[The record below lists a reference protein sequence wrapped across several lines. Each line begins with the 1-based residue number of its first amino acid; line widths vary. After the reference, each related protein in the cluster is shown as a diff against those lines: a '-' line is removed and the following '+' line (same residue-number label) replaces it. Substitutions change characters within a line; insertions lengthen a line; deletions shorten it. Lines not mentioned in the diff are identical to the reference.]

1 MEIKLNHNIEFI
13 LNLLKEEG
21 QGYIVGGFVRD
32 IFLGLNP
39 KDCIE
44 MRDDM
49 EIKLNHN
56 IEFIL
61 NLLKEEGQGYIV
73 GGFVRDIFL
82 GLNPKDC
89 DFVTDI
95 EYERLK
101 EIFKKFKPKEMGKHF
116 GIIQIKIDGIP
127 YEIAKMREDIGIPLD
142 RKVQKVEF
150 TKNIYDDLKRRDFT
164 INAIAYDG
172 EKFYFGEKS
181 KEDIENIDRKVQKV
195 EFTKNIYDDLKRRD
209 FTINAI
215 AYDGEKFYFGE
226 KSKEDIENKILRFV
240 GDCTQRIKEDPLR
253 ILRYFRFLATKDL
266 KYFPET
272 IDEIKKSKNLIQNLS
287 GDCTQRIKEDPLRIL
302 RYFRF
307 LATKDLKYFPETIDE
322 IKKSKNLIQNLSAE
336 RIRNESSKIIT
347 GKNAYKVLKLMSE
360 NKILEEIIPE
370 WSETIGFD
378 QKNVHHIYTVDDHI
392 LKSLELTSRDLITRL
407 AVLFHDI
414 GKPRCYTFGEDGQG
428 HFYKHEKYSV
438 EIAEKL
444 MLNLKF
450 SKLDTERVCKII
462 RYHSLYRQNIDE
474 IFVY

>member
-1 MEIKLNHNIEFI
+1 
-13 LNLLKEEG
+13 
-21 QGYIVGGFVRD
+21 
-32 IFLGLNP
+32 
-39 KDCIE
+39 
-44 MRDDM
+44 M

-116 GIIQIKIDGIP
+116 GIIQIKIGGIP

-181 KEDIENIDRKVQKV
+181 KEDIENKV
-195 EFTKNIYDDLKRRD
+195 
-209 FTINAI
+209 
-215 AYDGEKFYFGE
+215 
-226 KSKEDIENKILRFV
+226 LRFV

-272 IDEIKKSKNLIQNLS
+272 IE
-287 GDCTQRIKEDPLRIL
+287 
-302 RYFRF
+302 
-307 LATKDLKYFPETIDE
+307 E

-336 RIRNESSKIIT
+336 RIRDEFSKIIT

-370 WSETIGFD
+370 WSKTIGFD
-378 QKNVHHIYTVDDHI
+378 QKNIHHIYTVDDHI
-392 LKSLELTSRDLITRL
+392 LKSLEITSKDLITCL

-414 GKPRCYTFGEDGQG
+414 GKPVCYTFGEDGQG

-450 SKLDTERVCKII
+450 SKIDTERVCKII
-462 RYHSLYRQNIDE
+462 KYHSLYRQNIDE
-474 IFVY
+474 IFVKKMLNRFGEEDLYRYLEVVETDRRTHNNDICNLEDLEQIKVILKKIQETKPPLSMKDLKISGKDLLKVGVPKGKIVGEILDYLMEKVLEDENLNNYETLINLAINYKNRPET

>member
-1 MEIKLNHNIEFI
+1 
-13 LNLLKEEG
+13 
-21 QGYIVGGFVRD
+21 
-32 IFLGLNP
+32 
-39 KDCIE
+39 
-44 MRDDM
+44 M

-127 YEIAKMREDIGIPLD
+127 YEIAKMREDIGIPL
-142 RKVQKVEF
+142 
-150 TKNIYDDLKRRDFT
+150 N
-164 INAIAYDG
+164 
-172 EKFYFGEKS
+172 
-181 KEDIENIDRKVQKV
+181 RKVQKV

-287 GDCTQRIKEDPLRIL
+287 
-302 RYFRF
+302 
-307 LATKDLKYFPETIDE
+307 
-322 IKKSKNLIQNLSAE
+322 AE
-336 RIRNESSKIIT
+336 RIRDELNKIII

-370 WSETIGFD
+370 WSKTIGFD
-378 QKNVHHIYTVDDHI
+378 QKNIHHIYTVDEHI
-392 LKSLELTSRDLITRL
+392 LKSLELTNGDLITRL

-414 GKPRCYTFGEDGQG
+414 GNPRCYTFGEDGQG

-462 RYHSLYRQNIDE
+462 KYHSLYRENIDE
-474 IFVY
+474 IFVKKMLNRFGEEDLYRYLEVVEADRRTHNNDVCNLEDLEQIKTILKKIQETKPPLSIKDLKISGKDLLKVGVPKGKIIGEILDYLMEKVLEDENLNNYETLINLAINYKDRPET

>member
-1 MEIKLNHNIEFI
+1 
-13 LNLLKEEG
+13 
-21 QGYIVGGFVRD
+21 
-32 IFLGLNP
+32 
-39 KDCIE
+39 
-44 MRDDM
+44 M

-101 EIFKKFKPKEMGKHF
+101 EIFKKFKPKELGKHF
-116 GIIQIKIDGIP
+116 GIIQIKIGGIP

-172 EKFYFGEKS
+172 EKFYFGE
-181 KEDIENIDRKVQKV
+181 N
-195 EFTKNIYDDLKRRD
+195 
-209 FTINAI
+209 
-215 AYDGEKFYFGE
+215 
-226 KSKEDIENKILRFV
+226 SKEDIENKVLRFV

-266 KYFPET
+266 KYF
-272 IDEIKKSKNLIQNLS
+272 L
-287 GDCTQRIKEDPLRIL
+287 
-302 RYFRF
+302 
-307 LATKDLKYFPETIDE
+307 ETIDE

-336 RIRNESSKIIT
+336 RIRDEFSKIIT

-370 WSETIGFD
+370 WSKTIGFD
-378 QKNVHHIYTVDDHI
+378 QKNIHHIYTVDEHI
-392 LKSLELTSRDLITRL
+392 LKSLELTSRDLIIRL
-407 AVLFHDI
+407 AVLFHDT

-450 SKLDTERVCKII
+450 SKIDTERVCKII
-462 RYHSLYRQNIDE
+462 KYHSLYRQNIDE
-474 IFVY
+474 IFVKKMLNRFGEEDLYRYLEVVEADRRTHNNDVCNLEDLEQIKTILKKIQETKPPLSMKDLKISGKDLLKVGVPKGKIIGEILDYLMEKVLEDENLNNYETLINLAINYKDRPET

>member
-1 MEIKLNHNIEFI
+1 
-13 LNLLKEEG
+13 
-21 QGYIVGGFVRD
+21 
-32 IFLGLNP
+32 
-39 KDCIE
+39 
-44 MRDDM
+44 M

-116 GIIQIKIDGIP
+116 GIIQIKIGGIP

-181 KEDIENIDRKVQKV
+181 KEDIENKV
-195 EFTKNIYDDLKRRD
+195 
-209 FTINAI
+209 
-215 AYDGEKFYFGE
+215 
-226 KSKEDIENKILRFV
+226 LRFV

-272 IDEIKKSKNLIQNLS
+272 IE
-287 GDCTQRIKEDPLRIL
+287 
-302 RYFRF
+302 
-307 LATKDLKYFPETIDE
+307 E

-336 RIRNESSKIIT
+336 RIRDELNKIII

-370 WSETIGFD
+370 WSKTIGFD
-378 QKNVHHIYTVDDHI
+378 QKNIHHIYTVDEHI
-392 LKSLELTSRDLITRL
+392 LKSLELTNGDLITRL

-462 RYHSLYRQNIDE
+462 KYHSLYRENIDE
-474 IFVY
+474 IFVKKMLNRFGEEDLYRYLEVVEADRRTHNNDVCNLEDLEQIKTILKKIQETKPPLSIKDLKISGKDLLKVGVPKGKIIGEILDYLMEKVLEDENLNNYETLINLAINYKDRPET

>member
-1 MEIKLNHNIEFI
+1 
-13 LNLLKEEG
+13 
-21 QGYIVGGFVRD
+21 
-32 IFLGLNP
+32 
-39 KDCIE
+39 
-44 MRDDM
+44 M

-101 EIFKKFKPKEMGKHF
+101 EIFKNFKPKEMGKHF
-116 GIIQIKIDGIP
+116 GIIQIKIDGVP

-142 RKVQKVEF
+142 RK
-150 TKNIYDDLKRRDFT
+150 I
-164 INAIAYDG
+164 
-172 EKFYFGEKS
+172 
-181 KEDIENIDRKVQKV
+181 QKV

-226 KSKEDIENKILRFV
+226 KSKEDIENKVLRFV

-272 IDEIKKSKNLIQNLS
+272 IE
-287 GDCTQRIKEDPLRIL
+287 
-302 RYFRF
+302 
-307 LATKDLKYFPETIDE
+307 E

-336 RIRNESSKIIT
+336 RIRDEFSKIIT

-370 WSETIGFD
+370 WSKTIGFD
-378 QKNVHHIYTVDDHI
+378 QKNIHHIYTVDEHI
-392 LKSLELTSRDLITRL
+392 LKSLEFTSGDLITRL

-414 GKPRCYTFGEDGQG
+414 GKPICYTFGEDGQG
-428 HFYKHEKYSV
+428 HFYKHEKYTV
-438 EIAEKL
+438 EIAENL

-474 IFVY
+474 IFVKKMLNRFGEEDIYRYLEVVEADRRTHNNDICNLEDLDQIKTILKKIQETKPPLSMKDLKISGKDLLKVGVPKGKIIGEILDYLMEKVLEDENLNNYETLIKLAINYKDRPET

>member
-1 MEIKLNHNIEFI
+1 MEIKLN
-13 LNLLKEEG
+13 
-21 QGYIVGGFVRD
+21 Y
-32 IFLGLNP
+32 
-39 KDCIE
+39 
-44 MRDDM
+44 
-49 EIKLNHN
+49 N

-101 EIFKKFKPKEMGKHF
+101 EIFKKFKPKEMGKYF
-116 GIIQIKIDGIP
+116 GIIQIKIGGIP
-127 YEIAKMREDIGIPLD
+127 YEIAKMREDIGRPLD

-181 KEDIENIDRKVQKV
+181 KEDIENKV
-195 EFTKNIYDDLKRRD
+195 
-209 FTINAI
+209 
-215 AYDGEKFYFGE
+215 
-226 KSKEDIENKILRFV
+226 LRFV
-240 GDCTQRIKEDPLR
+240 
-253 ILRYFRFLATKDL
+253 
-266 KYFPET
+266 
-272 IDEIKKSKNLIQNLS
+272 

-336 RIRNESSKIIT
+336 RIRDEFSKTIT

-370 WSETIGFD
+370 WSKTIGFD
-378 QKNVHHIYTVDDHI
+378 QKNIHHIYTVDEHI

-414 GKPRCYTFGEDGQG
+414 GKPVCYTFGEDGQG

-474 IFVY
+474 IFVKKMLNRFGEEDIYRYLEVVEADRKTHNNDICNLEDLEQIKTILKKIQETKPPLSMKDLKISGKDLLKVGVPKGKIIGEILDYLMEKVLEDENLNNYETLINLAINYKDRPET

>member
-32 IFLGLNP
+32 IFLGL
-39 KDCIE
+39 D
-44 MRDDM
+44 
-49 EIKLNHN
+49 
-56 IEFIL
+56 
-61 NLLKEEGQGYIV
+61 
-73 GGFVRDIFL
+73 
-82 GLNPKDC
+82 PKDC

-95 EYERLK
+95 EYGRLK

-181 KEDIENIDRKVQKV
+181 KEDIENKV
-195 EFTKNIYDDLKRRD
+195 
-209 FTINAI
+209 
-215 AYDGEKFYFGE
+215 
-226 KSKEDIENKILRFV
+226 LRFV

-266 KYFPET
+266 KFF
-272 IDEIKKSKNLIQNLS
+272 Q
-287 GDCTQRIKEDPLRIL
+287 
-302 RYFRF
+302 
-307 LATKDLKYFPETIDE
+307 ETIDE

-336 RIRNESSKIIT
+336 RIRDEFSKIIT

-370 WSETIGFD
+370 WSKTIGFD
-378 QKNVHHIYTVDDHI
+378 QKNIHHIYTVDEHI
-392 LKSLELTSRDLITRL
+392 LKSLELTSRDLIIRL

-474 IFVY
+474 IFVKKMLNRFGEEDLYRYLEVVETDRRTHNNDICNFEDLDQIKVILKKIQETKPPLSMKDLKISGKDLLKVGVPKGKIIGEILDYLMEKVLEDENLNNYETLINLAINYKNRPET

>member
-1 MEIKLNHNIEFI
+1 
-13 LNLLKEEG
+13 
-21 QGYIVGGFVRD
+21 
-32 IFLGLNP
+32 
-39 KDCIE
+39 
-44 MRDDM
+44 M

-142 RKVQKVEF
+142 RK
-150 TKNIYDDLKRRDFT
+150 I
-164 INAIAYDG
+164 
-172 EKFYFGEKS
+172 
-181 KEDIENIDRKVQKV
+181 QKV

-226 KSKEDIENKILRFV
+226 KSKEDIENKVLRFV

-272 IDEIKKSKNLIQNLS
+272 IE
-287 GDCTQRIKEDPLRIL
+287 
-302 RYFRF
+302 
-307 LATKDLKYFPETIDE
+307 E

-336 RIRNESSKIIT
+336 RIRDELNKIII

-370 WSETIGFD
+370 WSKTIGFD
-378 QKNVHHIYTVDDHI
+378 QKNIHHIYTVDEHI
-392 LKSLELTSRDLITRL
+392 LKSLELTNGDLITRL

-462 RYHSLYRQNIDE
+462 KYHSLYRENIDE
-474 IFVY
+474 IFVKKMLNRFGKEDLYRYLEVVEADRRTHNNDICNLEDLDQIKVILKKIQETKPPLSMRDLKISGKDLLKVGVPKGKIIGEILDYLMEKVLEDENLNNYETLINLAINYKDRPET

>member
-1 MEIKLNHNIEFI
+1 
-13 LNLLKEEG
+13 
-21 QGYIVGGFVRD
+21 
-32 IFLGLNP
+32 
-39 KDCIE
+39 
-44 MRDDM
+44 M

-101 EIFKKFKPKEMGKHF
+101 EIFKNFKPKEMGKHF
-116 GIIQIKIDGIP
+116 GIIQIKIGGTP

-172 EKFYFGEKS
+172 EKFYFGE
-181 KEDIENIDRKVQKV
+181 N
-195 EFTKNIYDDLKRRD
+195 
-209 FTINAI
+209 
-215 AYDGEKFYFGE
+215 
-226 KSKEDIENKILRFV
+226 SKEDIENKVLRFV

-266 KYFPET
+266 KYF
-272 IDEIKKSKNLIQNLS
+272 L
-287 GDCTQRIKEDPLRIL
+287 
-302 RYFRF
+302 
-307 LATKDLKYFPETIDE
+307 ETIDE

-336 RIRNESSKIIT
+336 RIRDEFSKIIT

-370 WSETIGFD
+370 WSKTIGFD
-378 QKNVHHIYTVDDHI
+378 QKNIHHIYTVDEHI
-392 LKSLELTSRDLITRL
+392 LKSLELTSRDLIIRL
-407 AVLFHDI
+407 AVLFHDT

-450 SKLDTERVCKII
+450 SKIDTERVCKII
-462 RYHSLYRQNIDE
+462 KYHSLYRQNIDE
-474 IFVY
+474 IFVKKMLNRFGEEDIYRYLEVVEADRKTHNNDICNLEDLEQIKTILKKIQETKPPLSMKDLKISGKDLLKVGVPKGKIIGEILDYLMEKVLEDENLNNYETLINLAINYKDRPET

>member
-13 LNLLKEEG
+13 LNLLREEG

-32 IFLGLNP
+32 IFLGL
-39 KDCIE
+39 D
-44 MRDDM
+44 
-49 EIKLNHN
+49 
-56 IEFIL
+56 
-61 NLLKEEGQGYIV
+61 
-73 GGFVRDIFL
+73 
-82 GLNPKDC
+82 PKDC

-101 EIFKKFKPKEMGKHF
+101 EIFKNFKPKEMGKYF
-116 GIIQIKIDGIP
+116 GIIQIKIDGVP

-142 RKVQKVEF
+142 RKIQKVEF

-164 INAIAYDG
+164 IN
-172 EKFYFGEKS
+172 
-181 KEDIENIDRKVQKV
+181 
-195 EFTKNIYDDLKRRD
+195 T
-209 FTINAI
+209 I

-226 KSKEDIENKILRFV
+226 KSKEDIENKVLRFV
-240 GDCTQRIKEDPLR
+240 
-253 ILRYFRFLATKDL
+253 
-266 KYFPET
+266 
-272 IDEIKKSKNLIQNLS
+272 

-336 RIRNESSKIIT
+336 RIRDEFSKIIT

-370 WSETIGFD
+370 WSKTIGFD
-378 QKNVHHIYTVDDHI
+378 QKNIHHIYTVDEHI

-474 IFVY
+474 IFVKKMLNRFGEEDLYRYLEVVEADRRTHNNDICNLEDLDQIKTILKKIQETKPPLSMKDLKISGKDLLKVGIPKGKIIGEILDYLMEKVLEDENLNNYETLINLAINYKDRPET

>member
-1 MEIKLNHNIEFI
+1 
-13 LNLLKEEG
+13 
-21 QGYIVGGFVRD
+21 
-32 IFLGLNP
+32 
-39 KDCIE
+39 
-44 MRDDM
+44 M

-116 GIIQIKIDGIP
+116 GIIQIKIGGIP
-127 YEIAKMREDIGIPLD
+127 YEIAKMREDIGIPL
-142 RKVQKVEF
+142 
-150 TKNIYDDLKRRDFT
+150 
-164 INAIAYDG
+164 
-172 EKFYFGEKS
+172 
-181 KEDIENIDRKVQKV
+181 DRKVQKV

-287 GDCTQRIKEDPLRIL
+287 
-302 RYFRF
+302 
-307 LATKDLKYFPETIDE
+307 
-322 IKKSKNLIQNLSAE
+322 AE
-336 RIRNESSKIIT
+336 RIRDEFSKTIT

-370 WSETIGFD
+370 WSKTIGFD
-378 QKNVHHIYTVDDHI
+378 QKNIHHIYTVDEHI
-392 LKSLELTSRDLITRL
+392 LKSLELTSRDLIIRL
-407 AVLFHDI
+407 AILFHDI

-444 MLNLKF
+444 MLNIKF
-450 SKLDTERVCKII
+450 SKIDTERVCKII
-462 RYHSLYRQNIDE
+462 KYHSLYRQNIDE
-474 IFVY
+474 IFVKKMLNRFGEEDLYRYLEVVEADRRTHNNDVCNLEDLEQIKTILKKIQETKPPLSMKDLKISGKDLLKVGVPKGKIIGEILDYLMEKVLEDENLNNYETLINLAINYKDRPET

>member
-1 MEIKLNHNIEFI
+1 
-13 LNLLKEEG
+13 
-21 QGYIVGGFVRD
+21 
-32 IFLGLNP
+32 
-39 KDCIE
+39 
-44 MRDDM
+44 M

-101 EIFKKFKPKEMGKHF
+101 EIFKNFKPKEMGKHF
-116 GIIQIKIDGIP
+116 GIIQIKIGGTP

-172 EKFYFGEKS
+172 EKFYFGE
-181 KEDIENIDRKVQKV
+181 N
-195 EFTKNIYDDLKRRD
+195 
-209 FTINAI
+209 
-215 AYDGEKFYFGE
+215 
-226 KSKEDIENKILRFV
+226 SKEDIENKVLRFV

-266 KYFPET
+266 KYF
-272 IDEIKKSKNLIQNLS
+272 L
-287 GDCTQRIKEDPLRIL
+287 
-302 RYFRF
+302 
-307 LATKDLKYFPETIDE
+307 ETIDE

-336 RIRNESSKIIT
+336 RIRDEFSKIIT

-370 WSETIGFD
+370 WSKTIGFD
-378 QKNVHHIYTVDDHI
+378 QKNIHHIYTVDEHI
-392 LKSLELTSRDLITRL
+392 LKSLELTSRDLIIRL
-407 AVLFHDI
+407 AVLFHDT

-450 SKLDTERVCKII
+450 SKIDTERVCKII
-462 RYHSLYRQNIDE
+462 KYHSLYRQNIDE
-474 IFVY
+474 IFVKKMLNRFGEEDLYRYLEVVEADRRTHNNDVCNLEDLEQIKTILKKIQETKPPLSMKDLKISGKDLLKVGVPKGKIIGKILDYLMEKVLEDENLNNYETLINLAINYKDRPET

>member
-1 MEIKLNHNIEFI
+1 
-13 LNLLKEEG
+13 
-21 QGYIVGGFVRD
+21 
-32 IFLGLNP
+32 
-39 KDCIE
+39 
-44 MRDDM
+44 M

-101 EIFKKFKPKEMGKHF
+101 EIFKNFKPKEMGKHF
-116 GIIQIKIDGIP
+116 GIIQIKIGGTP

-172 EKFYFGEKS
+172 EKFYFGE
-181 KEDIENIDRKVQKV
+181 N
-195 EFTKNIYDDLKRRD
+195 
-209 FTINAI
+209 
-215 AYDGEKFYFGE
+215 
-226 KSKEDIENKILRFV
+226 SKEDIENKILRFV

-266 KYFPET
+266 KYF
-272 IDEIKKSKNLIQNLS
+272 L
-287 GDCTQRIKEDPLRIL
+287 
-302 RYFRF
+302 
-307 LATKDLKYFPETIDE
+307 ETIDE

-336 RIRNESSKIIT
+336 RIRDEFSKIIT

-370 WSETIGFD
+370 WSKTIGFD
-378 QKNVHHIYTVDDHI
+378 QKNIHHIYTVDEHI
-392 LKSLELTSRDLITRL
+392 LKSLELTSRDLIIRL
-407 AVLFHDI
+407 AVLFHDT

-450 SKLDTERVCKII
+450 SKIDTERVCKII
-462 RYHSLYRQNIDE
+462 KYHSLYRQNIDE
-474 IFVY
+474 IFVKKMLNRFGEEDLYRYLEVVEADRRTHNNDVCNLEDLEQIKTILKKIQETKPPLSIKDLKISGKDLLKVGVPKGKIIGEILDYLMEKVLEDENLNNYETLINLAINYKDRPET

>member
-32 IFLGLNP
+32 IFLGL
-39 KDCIE
+39 D
-44 MRDDM
+44 
-49 EIKLNHN
+49 
-56 IEFIL
+56 
-61 NLLKEEGQGYIV
+61 
-73 GGFVRDIFL
+73 
-82 GLNPKDC
+82 PKDC

-101 EIFKKFKPKEMGKHF
+101 EIFKNFKPKEMGKHF
-116 GIIQIKIDGIP
+116 GIIQIKIGGTP

-172 EKFYFGEKS
+172 EKFYFGE
-181 KEDIENIDRKVQKV
+181 N
-195 EFTKNIYDDLKRRD
+195 
-209 FTINAI
+209 
-215 AYDGEKFYFGE
+215 
-226 KSKEDIENKILRFV
+226 SKEDIENKVLRFV

-266 KYFPET
+266 KYF
-272 IDEIKKSKNLIQNLS
+272 L
-287 GDCTQRIKEDPLRIL
+287 
-302 RYFRF
+302 
-307 LATKDLKYFPETIDE
+307 ETIDE

-336 RIRNESSKIIT
+336 RIRDEFSKIIT

-370 WSETIGFD
+370 WSKTIGFD
-378 QKNVHHIYTVDDHI
+378 QKNIHHIYTVDEHI
-392 LKSLELTSRDLITRL
+392 LKSLELTSRDLIIRL
-407 AVLFHDI
+407 AVLFHDT

-450 SKLDTERVCKII
+450 SKIDTERVCKII
-462 RYHSLYRQNIDE
+462 KYHSLYRQNIDE
-474 IFVY
+474 IFVKKMLNRFGEEDLYRYLEVVEADRRTHNNDVCNLEDLEQIKTILKKIQETKPPLSMKDLKISGKDLLKVGVPKGKIIGEILDYLMEKVLEDENLNNYETLINLAINYKDRPET

>member
-1 MEIKLNHNIEFI
+1 
-13 LNLLKEEG
+13 
-21 QGYIVGGFVRD
+21 
-32 IFLGLNP
+32 
-39 KDCIE
+39 
-44 MRDDM
+44 M

-181 KEDIENIDRKVQKV
+181 KEDIENKV
-195 EFTKNIYDDLKRRD
+195 
-209 FTINAI
+209 
-215 AYDGEKFYFGE
+215 
-226 KSKEDIENKILRFV
+226 LRFV
-240 GDCTQRIKEDPLR
+240 
-253 ILRYFRFLATKDL
+253 
-266 KYFPET
+266 
-272 IDEIKKSKNLIQNLS
+272 

-336 RIRNESSKIIT
+336 RIRDEFSKIIT

-370 WSETIGFD
+370 WSKTIGFD
-378 QKNVHHIYTVDDHI
+378 QKNIHHIYTVDEHI

-450 SKLDTERVCKII
+450 SKIDTERVCKII
-462 RYHSLYRQNIDE
+462 KYHSLYRQNIDE
-474 IFVY
+474 IFVKKMLNRFGEEDLYRYLEVVEADRRTHNNDICNLEDLDQIKVILKKIQETKPPLSMKDLKISGKDLLKVGVPKGKIIGEILDYLMEKVLEDENLNNYETLINFAINYKNRPET

>member
-1 MEIKLNHNIEFI
+1 
-13 LNLLKEEG
+13 
-21 QGYIVGGFVRD
+21 
-32 IFLGLNP
+32 
-39 KDCIE
+39 
-44 MRDDM
+44 M

-181 KEDIENIDRKVQKV
+181 KEDIEN
-195 EFTKNIYDDLKRRD
+195 
-209 FTINAI
+209 
-215 AYDGEKFYFGE
+215 
-226 KSKEDIENKILRFV
+226 KILRFV

-287 GDCTQRIKEDPLRIL
+287 
-302 RYFRF
+302 
-307 LATKDLKYFPETIDE
+307 
-322 IKKSKNLIQNLSAE
+322 AE
-336 RIRNESSKIIT
+336 RIRDEFSKIIT

-370 WSETIGFD
+370 WSKTIGFD
-378 QKNVHHIYTVDDHI
+378 QKNIHHIYTVDEHI

-474 IFVY
+474 IFVKKMLNRFGEEDLYRYLEVVEADRRTHNNDICNLEDLDQIKTILKKIQETKPPLLVKDLKISGKDLLKVGIPKGKIIGEILDYLMEKVLEDENLNNYETLINLAINYKDRPET

>member
-13 LNLLKEEG
+13 LTLLKKEG

-32 IFLGLNP
+32 IFLGL
-39 KDCIE
+39 D
-44 MRDDM
+44 
-49 EIKLNHN
+49 
-56 IEFIL
+56 
-61 NLLKEEGQGYIV
+61 
-73 GGFVRDIFL
+73 
-82 GLNPKDC
+82 PKDC

-95 EYERLK
+95 DYERLK
-101 EIFKKFKPKEMGKHF
+101 EIFKNFKPKEMGKHF

-127 YEIAKMREDIGIPLD
+127 YEIAKLREDIGIPLD
-142 RKVQKVEF
+142 RKIQKVEF

-181 KEDIENIDRKVQKV
+181 KEDIQNKV
-195 EFTKNIYDDLKRRD
+195 
-209 FTINAI
+209 
-215 AYDGEKFYFGE
+215 
-226 KSKEDIENKILRFV
+226 LRFV

-272 IDEIKKSKNLIQNLS
+272 IDEIKKSKNLI
-287 GDCTQRIKEDPLRIL
+287 K
-302 RYFRF
+302 
-307 LATKDLKYFPETIDE
+307 
-322 IKKSKNLIQNLSAE
+322 NLSAE
-336 RIRNESSKIIT
+336 RIRDEFSKIIT
-347 GKNAYKVLKLMSE
+347 GKNTYKVLKLMSE

-370 WSETIGFD
+370 WSKTIGFD
-378 QKNVHHIYTVDDHI
+378 QKNIHHIYTVDEHI

-414 GKPRCYTFGEDGQG
+414 GKPICYTFGEDGQG

-450 SKLDTERVCKII
+450 SKIDTERVCKII
-462 RYHSLYRQNIDE
+462 RYHSLYRQSIDE
-474 IFVY
+474 IFVKKMLNRFGEEDLYRYLEVVEADRRTHNNDICNIEDLDQIKTILKKIQETKPPLSMKDLKISGKDLLKVGIPKGKIIGEILDYLMEKVLEDENLNNYETLINLAINYKK

>member
-32 IFLGLNP
+32 IFLGL
-39 KDCIE
+39 D
-44 MRDDM
+44 
-49 EIKLNHN
+49 
-56 IEFIL
+56 
-61 NLLKEEGQGYIV
+61 
-73 GGFVRDIFL
+73 
-82 GLNPKDC
+82 PKDC

-181 KEDIENIDRKVQKV
+181 KEDIEN
-195 EFTKNIYDDLKRRD
+195 
-209 FTINAI
+209 
-215 AYDGEKFYFGE
+215 
-226 KSKEDIENKILRFV
+226 KILRFV

-287 GDCTQRIKEDPLRIL
+287 
-302 RYFRF
+302 
-307 LATKDLKYFPETIDE
+307 
-322 IKKSKNLIQNLSAE
+322 AE
-336 RIRNESSKIIT
+336 RIRDEFSKIIT

-370 WSETIGFD
+370 WSKTIGFD
-378 QKNVHHIYTVDDHI
+378 QKNIHHIYTVDEHI

-474 IFVY
+474 IFVKKMLNRFGEEDLYRYLEVVEADRRTHNNDICNLEDLDQIKTILKKIQETKPPLSMKDLKISGKDLLKVGVPKGKIIGEILDYLMEKVLEDENLNNYETLINLAINYKDRPET

>member
-1 MEIKLNHNIEFI
+1 
-13 LNLLKEEG
+13 
-21 QGYIVGGFVRD
+21 
-32 IFLGLNP
+32 
-39 KDCIE
+39 
-44 MRDDM
+44 M

-101 EIFKKFKPKEMGKHF
+101 EIFKNFKPKEMGKHF
-116 GIIQIKIDGIP
+116 GIIQIKIGGIP

-181 KEDIENIDRKVQKV
+181 KEDIENKV
-195 EFTKNIYDDLKRRD
+195 
-209 FTINAI
+209 
-215 AYDGEKFYFGE
+215 
-226 KSKEDIENKILRFV
+226 LRFV
-240 GDCTQRIKEDPLR
+240 
-253 ILRYFRFLATKDL
+253 
-266 KYFPET
+266 
-272 IDEIKKSKNLIQNLS
+272 

-336 RIRNESSKIIT
+336 RIRDEFSKIIT

-370 WSETIGFD
+370 WSKTIGFD
-378 QKNVHHIYTVDDHI
+378 QKNIHHIYTVDEHI
-392 LKSLELTSRDLITRL
+392 LKSLELTSRDLIIRL

-474 IFVY
+474 IFVKKMLNRFGEEDLYRYLEVVEADRRTHNNDICNLEDLDQIKTILKKIQETKPPLSMRDLKISGKDLLKVGVPKGKIIGEILDYLMEKVLEDENLNNYETLINLAINYKDRPET

>member
-1 MEIKLNHNIEFI
+1 
-13 LNLLKEEG
+13 
-21 QGYIVGGFVRD
+21 
-32 IFLGLNP
+32 
-39 KDCIE
+39 
-44 MRDDM
+44 M

-116 GIIQIKIDGIP
+116 GIIQIKIGGIP

-181 KEDIENIDRKVQKV
+181 KEDIENKV
-195 EFTKNIYDDLKRRD
+195 
-209 FTINAI
+209 
-215 AYDGEKFYFGE
+215 
-226 KSKEDIENKILRFV
+226 LRFV
-240 GDCTQRIKEDPLR
+240 
-253 ILRYFRFLATKDL
+253 
-266 KYFPET
+266 
-272 IDEIKKSKNLIQNLS
+272 

-336 RIRNESSKIIT
+336 RIRDEFSKIIT

-370 WSETIGFD
+370 WSKTIGFD
-378 QKNVHHIYTVDDHI
+378 QKNIHHIYTVDEHI
-392 LKSLELTSRDLITRL
+392 LKSLELTSRDLIIRL

-474 IFVY
+474 IFVKKMLNRFGEEDIYRYLEVVEADRKTHNNDICNLEDLEQIKTILKKIQETKPPLSIKDLKISGKDLLKVGVPKGKIIGEILDYLMEKVLEDENLNNYETLIKLAINYKDRPET

>member
-1 MEIKLNHNIEFI
+1 
-13 LNLLKEEG
+13 
-21 QGYIVGGFVRD
+21 
-32 IFLGLNP
+32 
-39 KDCIE
+39 
-44 MRDDM
+44 M

-101 EIFKKFKPKEMGKHF
+101 EIFKNFKPKEMGKHF
-116 GIIQIKIDGIP
+116 GIIQIKMDSIP
-127 YEIAKMREDIGIPLD
+127 YEIAKMREDIGIPL
-142 RKVQKVEF
+142 
-150 TKNIYDDLKRRDFT
+150 
-164 INAIAYDG
+164 
-172 EKFYFGEKS
+172 
-181 KEDIENIDRKVQKV
+181 DRKVQKV

-266 KYFPET
+266 KYF
-272 IDEIKKSKNLIQNLS
+272 S
-287 GDCTQRIKEDPLRIL
+287 
-302 RYFRF
+302 
-307 LATKDLKYFPETIDE
+307 ETIDE

-336 RIRNESSKIIT
+336 RIRDEFSKIIT

-370 WSETIGFD
+370 WSKTIGFD
-378 QKNVHHIYTVDDHI
+378 QKNIHHIYTVDEHI
-392 LKSLELTSRDLITRL
+392 LKSLELTNGDLITRL

-474 IFVY
+474 IFVKKMLNRFGEEDLYRYLEVVEADRRTHNNDICNLEDLDQIKTILKKIQETKPPLSMKDLKISGKDLLKVGVPKGKIIGEILDYLMEKVLEDENLNNYETLINLAINYKNRPET

>member
-32 IFLGLNP
+32 IFLGL
-39 KDCIE
+39 D
-44 MRDDM
+44 
-49 EIKLNHN
+49 
-56 IEFIL
+56 
-61 NLLKEEGQGYIV
+61 
-73 GGFVRDIFL
+73 
-82 GLNPKDC
+82 PKDC

-95 EYERLK
+95 EYDRLK
-101 EIFKKFKPKEMGKHF
+101 EIFKNFKPKEMGKHF
-116 GIIQIKIDGIP
+116 GIIQIKIDGVP

-142 RKVQKVEF
+142 RK
-150 TKNIYDDLKRRDFT
+150 I
-164 INAIAYDG
+164 
-172 EKFYFGEKS
+172 
-181 KEDIENIDRKVQKV
+181 QKV

-272 IDEIKKSKNLIQNLS
+272 IDK
-287 GDCTQRIKEDPLRIL
+287 
-302 RYFRF
+302 
-307 LATKDLKYFPETIDE
+307 

-336 RIRNESSKIIT
+336 RIRDELNKIII

-370 WSETIGFD
+370 WSKTIGFD
-378 QKNVHHIYTVDDHI
+378 QKNIHHIYTVDEHI
-392 LKSLELTSRDLITRL
+392 LKSLELTNGDLITRL

-450 SKLDTERVCKII
+450 SKLDTERVCKIV

-474 IFVY
+474 IFVKKMLNRFGEEDLYRYLEVVEADRRTHNNDICNLEDLDQIKTILKKIQETKPPLSVEDLKISGKDLLKVGVPKGKIIGEILDYLMEKVLEDENLNNYETLINLAINYKDRPET

>member
-1 MEIKLNHNIEFI
+1 MEIKLNPNIEFI

-32 IFLGLNP
+32 IFLGL
-39 KDCIE
+39 D
-44 MRDDM
+44 
-49 EIKLNHN
+49 
-56 IEFIL
+56 
-61 NLLKEEGQGYIV
+61 
-73 GGFVRDIFL
+73 
-82 GLNPKDC
+82 PKDC

-101 EIFKKFKPKEMGKHF
+101 EIFKNFKPKEMGRHF
-116 GIIQIKIDGIP
+116 GIIQIKIGGIP

-142 RKVQKVEF
+142 RKIQKVEF
-150 TKNIYDDLKRRDFT
+150 TQNIYDDLKRRDFT

-172 EKFYFGEKS
+172 EKFYFEEKS
-181 KEDIENIDRKVQKV
+181 R
-195 EFTKNIYDDLKRRD
+195 
-209 FTINAI
+209 
-215 AYDGEKFYFGE
+215 
-226 KSKEDIENKILRFV
+226 EDIENKVLRFV

-266 KYFPET
+266 KFFQET
-272 IDEIKKSKNLIQNLS
+272 IEEIKKSKNLI
-287 GDCTQRIKEDPLRIL
+287 K
-302 RYFRF
+302 
-307 LATKDLKYFPETIDE
+307 
-322 IKKSKNLIQNLSAE
+322 NLSAE
-336 RIRNESSKIIT
+336 RIRDEFSKIIT
-347 GKNAYKVLKLMSE
+347 GKNGYEILKLMSE

-378 QKNVHHIYTVDDHI
+378 QKNIHHIYTVDEHI

-444 MLNLKF
+444 MLNLRF

-462 RYHSLYRQNIDE
+462 KYHSLYRQNIDE
-474 IFVY
+474 IFVKKMLNRFGEEDIYRYLDVVEADRRTHNKEICNLEDLDQIKTILKKIQETKPPLSMKDLKISGKDLLKVGISKGKIIGEILDYLMEKVLENESLNNYDTLINLAVNYKNRPET

>member
-13 LNLLKEEG
+13 LNLLREEG

-32 IFLGLNP
+32 IFL
-39 KDCIE
+39 E
-44 MRDDM
+44 
-49 EIKLNHN
+49 
-56 IEFIL
+56 
-61 NLLKEEGQGYIV
+61 
-73 GGFVRDIFL
+73 
-82 GLNPKDC
+82 LNPKDC

-116 GIIQIKIDGIP
+116 GIIQIKIGGIP

-142 RKVQKVEF
+142 RK
-150 TKNIYDDLKRRDFT
+150 I
-164 INAIAYDG
+164 
-172 EKFYFGEKS
+172 
-181 KEDIENIDRKVQKV
+181 QKV

-226 KSKEDIENKILRFV
+226 KSKEDIENKVLRFV

-266 KYFPET
+266 KYF
-272 IDEIKKSKNLIQNLS
+272 L
-287 GDCTQRIKEDPLRIL
+287 
-302 RYFRF
+302 
-307 LATKDLKYFPETIDE
+307 ETIDE

-336 RIRNESSKIIT
+336 RIRDEFSKIIT

-370 WSETIGFD
+370 WSKTIGFD
-378 QKNVHHIYTVDDHI
+378 QKNIHHIYTVDEHI
-392 LKSLELTSRDLITRL
+392 LKSLELTSRDLIIRL
-407 AVLFHDI
+407 AVLFHDT

-450 SKLDTERVCKII
+450 SKIDTERVCKII
-462 RYHSLYRQNIDE
+462 KYHSLYRQNIDE
-474 IFVY
+474 IFVKKMLNRFGEEDLYRYLEVVEADRRTHNNDVCNLEDLEQIKTILKKIQETKPPLSIKDLKISGKDLLKVGVPKGKIIGEILDYLMEKVLEDENLNNYETLINLAINYKDRPET

>member
-32 IFLGLNP
+32 IFLGL
-39 KDCIE
+39 D
-44 MRDDM
+44 
-49 EIKLNHN
+49 
-56 IEFIL
+56 
-61 NLLKEEGQGYIV
+61 
-73 GGFVRDIFL
+73 
-82 GLNPKDC
+82 PKDC

-172 EKFYFGEKS
+172 EKFYFGE
-181 KEDIENIDRKVQKV
+181 N
-195 EFTKNIYDDLKRRD
+195 
-209 FTINAI
+209 
-215 AYDGEKFYFGE
+215 
-226 KSKEDIENKILRFV
+226 SKEDIENKVLRFV

-266 KYFPET
+266 KYF
-272 IDEIKKSKNLIQNLS
+272 L
-287 GDCTQRIKEDPLRIL
+287 
-302 RYFRF
+302 
-307 LATKDLKYFPETIDE
+307 ETIDE

-336 RIRNESSKIIT
+336 RIRDEFSKIIT

-370 WSETIGFD
+370 WSKTIGFD
-378 QKNVHHIYTVDDHI
+378 QKNIHHIYNVDEHI

-474 IFVY
+474 IFVKKMLNRFGEEDLYRYLEVVEADRRTHNNDICNLEDLDQIKTILKKIQETKPPLSMKDLKISGKDLLKVGVPKGKIIGEILDYLMEKVLEDENLNNYETLINLAINYKDRPET

>member
-1 MEIKLNHNIEFI
+1 
-13 LNLLKEEG
+13 
-21 QGYIVGGFVRD
+21 
-32 IFLGLNP
+32 
-39 KDCIE
+39 
-44 MRDDM
+44 M

-116 GIIQIKIDGIP
+116 GIIQIKIGGTP

-172 EKFYFGEKS
+172 EKFYFGE
-181 KEDIENIDRKVQKV
+181 N
-195 EFTKNIYDDLKRRD
+195 
-209 FTINAI
+209 
-215 AYDGEKFYFGE
+215 
-226 KSKEDIENKILRFV
+226 SKEDIENKVLRFV

-266 KYFPET
+266 KYF
-272 IDEIKKSKNLIQNLS
+272 L
-287 GDCTQRIKEDPLRIL
+287 
-302 RYFRF
+302 
-307 LATKDLKYFPETIDE
+307 ETIDE

-336 RIRNESSKIIT
+336 RIRDEFSKIIT

-370 WSETIGFD
+370 WSKTIGFD
-378 QKNVHHIYTVDDHI
+378 QKNIHHIYTVDEHI
-392 LKSLELTSRDLITRL
+392 LKSLELTSRDLIIRL
-407 AVLFHDI
+407 AVLFHDT

-450 SKLDTERVCKII
+450 SKIDTERVCKII
-462 RYHSLYRQNIDE
+462 KYHSLYRQNIDE
-474 IFVY
+474 IFVKKMLNRFGEEDIYRYLEVVEADRKTHNNDICNLEDLEQIKTILKKIQETKPPLSMKDLKISGKDLLKVGVPKGKIIGEILDYLMEKVLEDENLNNYETLINLAINYKDRPET

>member
-32 IFLGLNP
+32 IFLGL
-39 KDCIE
+39 D
-44 MRDDM
+44 
-49 EIKLNHN
+49 
-56 IEFIL
+56 
-61 NLLKEEGQGYIV
+61 
-73 GGFVRDIFL
+73 
-82 GLNPKDC
+82 PKDC

-116 GIIQIKIDGIP
+116 GIIQIKIDGVP

-142 RKVQKVEF
+142 RK
-150 TKNIYDDLKRRDFT
+150 I
-164 INAIAYDG
+164 
-172 EKFYFGEKS
+172 
-181 KEDIENIDRKVQKV
+181 QKV

-226 KSKEDIENKILRFV
+226 KSKEDIENKVLRFV

-266 KYFPET
+266 KYFSET
-272 IDEIKKSKNLIQNLS
+272 IE
-287 GDCTQRIKEDPLRIL
+287 
-302 RYFRF
+302 
-307 LATKDLKYFPETIDE
+307 E

-336 RIRNESSKIIT
+336 RIRDEFSKIIT

-370 WSETIGFD
+370 WSKTIGFD
-378 QKNVHHIYTVDDHI
+378 QRNIHHIYTIDEHI
-392 LKSLELTSRDLITRL
+392 LKSLEITSKDLITRL

-414 GKPRCYTFGEDGQG
+414 GKPICYTFGEDGQG

-450 SKLDTERVCKII
+450 SKIDTERVCKII
-462 RYHSLYRQNIDE
+462 KYHSLYRQSIDE
-474 IFVY
+474 IFVKKMLNRFGEEDLYRYLEVVEADRKTHNNDICNLEDLDQIKVILKKIQETKPPLSMKDLKISGKDLLKVGVPKGKIIGEILDYLMEKVLEDENLNNYKTLINLAINYKNRPET

>member
-1 MEIKLNHNIEFI
+1 
-13 LNLLKEEG
+13 
-21 QGYIVGGFVRD
+21 
-32 IFLGLNP
+32 
-39 KDCIE
+39 
-44 MRDDM
+44 M

-101 EIFKKFKPKEMGKHF
+101 EIFKKFKPKEIGKHF
-116 GIIQIKIDGIP
+116 GIIQIKIGGIP
-127 YEIAKMREDIGIPLD
+127 YEIAKMREDIGIPL
-142 RKVQKVEF
+142 
-150 TKNIYDDLKRRDFT
+150 
-164 INAIAYDG
+164 
-172 EKFYFGEKS
+172 
-181 KEDIENIDRKVQKV
+181 DRKVQKV

-287 GDCTQRIKEDPLRIL
+287 
-302 RYFRF
+302 
-307 LATKDLKYFPETIDE
+307 
-322 IKKSKNLIQNLSAE
+322 AE
-336 RIRNESSKIIT
+336 RIRDEFSKIIT

-370 WSETIGFD
+370 WSKTIGFD
-378 QKNVHHIYTVDDHI
+378 QKNIHHIYTVDEHI

-474 IFVY
+474 IFVKKMLNRFGEEDIYRYLEVVEADRKTHNNDICNLEDLEQIKTILKKIQETKPPLSMKDLKISGKDLLKVGVPKGKIIGEILDYLMEKVLEDENLNNYETLIKLAINYKDRPET

>member
-32 IFLGLNP
+32 IFLGL
-39 KDCIE
+39 D
-44 MRDDM
+44 
-49 EIKLNHN
+49 
-56 IEFIL
+56 
-61 NLLKEEGQGYIV
+61 
-73 GGFVRDIFL
+73 
-82 GLNPKDC
+82 PKDC

-101 EIFKKFKPKEMGKHF
+101 EIFKNFKSKEMGKHF

-142 RKVQKVEF
+142 RKIQKVEF

-172 EKFYFGEKS
+172 EKFCFGE
-181 KEDIENIDRKVQKV
+181 N
-195 EFTKNIYDDLKRRD
+195 
-209 FTINAI
+209 
-215 AYDGEKFYFGE
+215 
-226 KSKEDIENKILRFV
+226 SKEDIENKVLRFV
-240 GDCTQRIKEDPLR
+240 
-253 ILRYFRFLATKDL
+253 
-266 KYFPET
+266 
-272 IDEIKKSKNLIQNLS
+272 

-336 RIRNESSKIIT
+336 RIRDEFSKIIT

-370 WSETIGFD
+370 WSKTIGFD
-378 QKNVHHIYTVDDHI
+378 QKNIHHIYTVDEHI
-392 LKSLELTSRDLITRL
+392 LKSLELTREDLITRL

-414 GKPRCYTFGEDGQG
+414 GKPICYTFGEDGQG

-438 EIAEKL
+438 EISEKL
-444 MLNLKF
+444 MLNFKF

-462 RYHSLYRQNIDE
+462 KYHSLYRQNIDE
-474 IFVY
+474 IFVKKMLNRFGEEDLYRYLEVVEADRRTHNNDICNLEDLDQIKTILKKIQETKPPLSMKDLKISGKDLLKVGVPKGKIIGEILDYLMEKVLEDENLNNYETLINLAINYKK

>member
-1 MEIKLNHNIEFI
+1 
-13 LNLLKEEG
+13 
-21 QGYIVGGFVRD
+21 
-32 IFLGLNP
+32 
-39 KDCIE
+39 
-44 MRDDM
+44 M

-101 EIFKKFKPKEMGKHF
+101 EIFKNFKPKEMGKHF
-116 GIIQIKIDGIP
+116 GIIQIKIGGIP

-181 KEDIENIDRKVQKV
+181 KEDIENKV
-195 EFTKNIYDDLKRRD
+195 
-209 FTINAI
+209 
-215 AYDGEKFYFGE
+215 
-226 KSKEDIENKILRFV
+226 LRFV
-240 GDCTQRIKEDPLR
+240 
-253 ILRYFRFLATKDL
+253 
-266 KYFPET
+266 
-272 IDEIKKSKNLIQNLS
+272 

-336 RIRNESSKIIT
+336 RIRDEFSKIIT

-370 WSETIGFD
+370 WSKTIGFD
-378 QKNVHHIYTVDDHI
+378 QKNIHHIYTVDEHI
-392 LKSLELTSRDLITRL
+392 LKSLELTSRDLIIRL

-474 IFVY
+474 IFVKKMLNRFGEEDLYRYLEVVEADRRTHNNDICNLEDLDQIKTILKKIQETKPPLSMKDLKISGKDLLKVGVPKGKIIGEILDYLMEKVLEDENLNNYETLINLAINYKDRPET

>member
-21 QGYIVGGFVRD
+21 QGYIVGGF
-32 IFLGLNP
+32 I
-39 KDCIE
+39 
-44 MRDDM
+44 
-49 EIKLNHN
+49 
-56 IEFIL
+56 
-61 NLLKEEGQGYIV
+61 
-73 GGFVRDIFL
+73 RDIFL

-101 EIFKKFKPKEMGKHF
+101 EIFKNFKPKEMGKHF
-116 GIIQIKIDGIP
+116 GIIQIKIGGIP

-142 RKVQKVEF
+142 RK
-150 TKNIYDDLKRRDFT
+150 I
-164 INAIAYDG
+164 
-172 EKFYFGEKS
+172 
-181 KEDIENIDRKVQKV
+181 QKV

-226 KSKEDIENKILRFV
+226 KSKEDIENKVLRFV

-266 KYFPET
+266 KFF
-272 IDEIKKSKNLIQNLS
+272 Q
-287 GDCTQRIKEDPLRIL
+287 
-302 RYFRF
+302 
-307 LATKDLKYFPETIDE
+307 ETIDE

-336 RIRNESSKIIT
+336 RIRDEFSKIIT

-370 WSETIGFD
+370 WSKTIGFD
-378 QKNVHHIYTVDDHI
+378 QKNIHHIYTVDEHI
-392 LKSLELTSRDLITRL
+392 LKSLELTSRDLIIRL

-474 IFVY
+474 IFVKKMLNRFGEEDIYRYLEVVEADRKTHNNDICNLEDLEQIKTILKKIQETKPPLSIKDLKISGKDLLKVGVPKGKIIGEILDYLMEKVLEDENLNNYETLINLAINYKDRPET

>member
-1 MEIKLNHNIEFI
+1 
-13 LNLLKEEG
+13 
-21 QGYIVGGFVRD
+21 
-32 IFLGLNP
+32 
-39 KDCIE
+39 
-44 MRDDM
+44 M

-101 EIFKKFKPKEMGKHF
+101 EIFKNFKPKEMGKHF
-116 GIIQIKIDGIP
+116 GIIQIKIGGIP
-127 YEIAKMREDIGIPLD
+127 YEIAKMREDIGIPL
-142 RKVQKVEF
+142 
-150 TKNIYDDLKRRDFT
+150 
-164 INAIAYDG
+164 
-172 EKFYFGEKS
+172 
-181 KEDIENIDRKVQKV
+181 DRKVQKV

-287 GDCTQRIKEDPLRIL
+287 
-302 RYFRF
+302 
-307 LATKDLKYFPETIDE
+307 
-322 IKKSKNLIQNLSAE
+322 AE
-336 RIRNESSKIIT
+336 RIRDEFSKIIT

-370 WSETIGFD
+370 WSKTIGFD
-378 QKNVHHIYTVDDHI
+378 QKNIHHIYTVDEHI
-392 LKSLELTSRDLITRL
+392 LKSLELTSRDLIIRL

-474 IFVY
+474 IFVKKMLNRFGEEDLYRYLEVVEADRRTHNNDICNLEDLDQIKTILKKIQETKPPLSMRDLKISGKDLLKVGVPKGKIIGEILDYLMEKVLEDENLNNYETLINLAINYKDRPET

>member
-1 MEIKLNHNIEFI
+1 MEIKLNPNIEFI

-32 IFLGLNP
+32 IFLGL
-39 KDCIE
+39 D
-44 MRDDM
+44 
-49 EIKLNHN
+49 
-56 IEFIL
+56 
-61 NLLKEEGQGYIV
+61 
-73 GGFVRDIFL
+73 
-82 GLNPKDC
+82 PKDC

-116 GIIQIKIDGIP
+116 GIIQIKIGGIP

-142 RKVQKVEF
+142 RKIQKVEF
-150 TKNIYDDLKRRDFT
+150 T
-164 INAIAYDG
+164 
-172 EKFYFGEKS
+172 
-181 KEDIENIDRKVQKV
+181 Q
-195 EFTKNIYDDLKRRD
+195 NIYDDLKRRD

-226 KSKEDIENKILRFV
+226 KSKEDIENKVLKFV

-266 KYFPET
+266 KFFQET
-272 IDEIKKSKNLIQNLS
+272 IEEIKKSKNLI
-287 GDCTQRIKEDPLRIL
+287 K
-302 RYFRF
+302 
-307 LATKDLKYFPETIDE
+307 
-322 IKKSKNLIQNLSAE
+322 NLSAE
-336 RIRNESSKIIT
+336 RIRDEFSKIIT
-347 GKNAYKVLKLMSE
+347 GKNGYEILKLMSE

-378 QKNVHHIYTVDDHI
+378 QKNIHHIYTVDEHI
-392 LKSLELTSRDLITRL
+392 LKSLELTGRDLITRL

-444 MLNLKF
+444 MLNLRF

-462 RYHSLYRQNIDE
+462 KYHSLYRQNIDE
-474 IFVY
+474 IFVKKMLNRFGEEDIYRYLEVVEADRRTHNKEICNLEDLEQIKSILKKIQENKPPLSMKDLKISGKDLLKVGTPKGKIIGEILDYLMEKVLEDESLNNYDTLISLAINYKNRPET

>member
-13 LNLLKEEG
+13 LNLLREEG

-32 IFLGLNP
+32 IFL
-39 KDCIE
+39 E
-44 MRDDM
+44 
-49 EIKLNHN
+49 
-56 IEFIL
+56 
-61 NLLKEEGQGYIV
+61 
-73 GGFVRDIFL
+73 
-82 GLNPKDC
+82 LNPKDC

-116 GIIQIKIDGIP
+116 GIIQIKIGGIP

-142 RKVQKVEF
+142 RK
-150 TKNIYDDLKRRDFT
+150 I
-164 INAIAYDG
+164 
-172 EKFYFGEKS
+172 
-181 KEDIENIDRKVQKV
+181 QKV

-226 KSKEDIENKILRFV
+226 KSKEDIENKVLRFV

-266 KYFPET
+266 KYF
-272 IDEIKKSKNLIQNLS
+272 L
-287 GDCTQRIKEDPLRIL
+287 
-302 RYFRF
+302 
-307 LATKDLKYFPETIDE
+307 ETIDE

-336 RIRNESSKIIT
+336 RIRDEFSKIIT

-370 WSETIGFD
+370 WSKTIGFD
-378 QKNVHHIYTVDDHI
+378 QKNIHHIYTVDEHI
-392 LKSLELTSRDLITRL
+392 LKSLELTSRDLIIRL
-407 AVLFHDI
+407 AVLFHDT

-474 IFVY
+474 IFVKKMLNRFGEEDLYRYLEVVEADRKTHNNDICNLEDLEQIKTILKKIQETKPPLSMKDLKISGKDLLKVGVPKGKIIGEILDYLMEKVLEDENLNNYETLINLAINYKDRPET

>member
-1 MEIKLNHNIEFI
+1 
-13 LNLLKEEG
+13 
-21 QGYIVGGFVRD
+21 
-32 IFLGLNP
+32 
-39 KDCIE
+39 
-44 MRDDM
+44 M

-101 EIFKKFKPKEMGKHF
+101 EIFKNFKPKEMGKHF
-116 GIIQIKIDGIP
+116 GIIQIKIDGVP

-142 RKVQKVEF
+142 RK
-150 TKNIYDDLKRRDFT
+150 I
-164 INAIAYDG
+164 
-172 EKFYFGEKS
+172 
-181 KEDIENIDRKVQKV
+181 QKV

-287 GDCTQRIKEDPLRIL
+287 
-302 RYFRF
+302 
-307 LATKDLKYFPETIDE
+307 
-322 IKKSKNLIQNLSAE
+322 AE
-336 RIRNESSKIIT
+336 RIRDEFSKTIT

-370 WSETIGFD
+370 WSKTIGFD
-378 QKNVHHIYTVDDHI
+378 QKNIHHIYTVDEHI
-392 LKSLELTSRDLITRL
+392 LKSLELTSRDLIIRL

-474 IFVY
+474 IFVKKMLNRFGEEDIYRYLEVVEADRKTHNNDICNLEDLEQIKTILKKIQETKPPLSMKDLKISGKDLLKVGVPKGKIIGEILDYLMEKVLEDENLNNYETLINLAINYKDRPET

>member
-1 MEIKLNHNIEFI
+1 
-13 LNLLKEEG
+13 
-21 QGYIVGGFVRD
+21 
-32 IFLGLNP
+32 
-39 KDCIE
+39 
-44 MRDDM
+44 M

-101 EIFKKFKPKEMGKHF
+101 EIFKKFKPKEIGKHF

-127 YEIAKMREDIGIPLD
+127 YEIAKMREDIGIPL
-142 RKVQKVEF
+142 
-150 TKNIYDDLKRRDFT
+150 
-164 INAIAYDG
+164 
-172 EKFYFGEKS
+172 
-181 KEDIENIDRKVQKV
+181 DRKVQKV

-266 KYFPET
+266 KFF
-272 IDEIKKSKNLIQNLS
+272 Q
-287 GDCTQRIKEDPLRIL
+287 
-302 RYFRF
+302 
-307 LATKDLKYFPETIDE
+307 ETIDE

-336 RIRNESSKIIT
+336 RIRDELNKIII

-370 WSETIGFD
+370 WSKTIGFD
-378 QKNVHHIYTVDDHI
+378 QKNIHHIYTVDEHI
-392 LKSLELTSRDLITRL
+392 LKSLELTNGDLITRL

-414 GKPRCYTFGEDGQG
+414 GKPVCYTFGEDGQG

-474 IFVY
+474 IFVKKMLNRFGEEDIYRYLEVVEADRKTHNNDICNLEDLEQIKTILKKIQETKPPLSIKDLKISGKDLLKVGVPKGKIIGEILDYLMEKVLEDENLNNYETLINLAINYKDRPET

>member
-1 MEIKLNHNIEFI
+1 
-13 LNLLKEEG
+13 
-21 QGYIVGGFVRD
+21 
-32 IFLGLNP
+32 
-39 KDCIE
+39 
-44 MRDDM
+44 M

-101 EIFKKFKPKEMGKHF
+101 EIFKNFKPKEMGKHF
-116 GIIQIKIDGIP
+116 GIIQIKIGGIP

-142 RKVQKVEF
+142 RKIQKVEF

-172 EKFYFGEKS
+172 EKFYFGENS
-181 KEDIENIDRKVQKV
+181 KEDI
-195 EFTKNIYDDLKRRD
+195 
-209 FTINAI
+209 
-215 AYDGEKFYFGE
+215 G
-226 KSKEDIENKILRFV
+226 NKILRFV

-287 GDCTQRIKEDPLRIL
+287 
-302 RYFRF
+302 
-307 LATKDLKYFPETIDE
+307 
-322 IKKSKNLIQNLSAE
+322 AE
-336 RIRNESSKIIT
+336 RIRDEFSKIIT

-370 WSETIGFD
+370 WSKTIGFD
-378 QKNVHHIYTVDDHI
+378 QKNIHHIYTVDEHV
-392 LKSLELTSRDLITRL
+392 LKSLELTSRDLIIRL
-407 AVLFHDI
+407 AILFHDI

-474 IFVY
+474 IFVKKMLNRFGEEDLYRYLEVVEADRRTHNNDICNLEDLDQIKTILKKIQETKPPLSMKDLKISGKDLLKVGIPKGKIIGEILDYLMEKVLEDENLNNYETLINLTINYKK